1 MCTNYLISNDALKFQ
16 ELIDLLP
23 IAIFIK
29 DTESKL
35 LAMNK
40 ACELQWG
47 VSFRDLQ
54 GTDGSQLFPSI
65 QMEHFLAKDQEVF
78 ESGCQID
85 FEETMWNSMLSQN
98 RIVHTF
104 KKSICDQ
111 SGKPQYLIGMFIDI
125 TERYEAEQ
133 RILEMATYD
142 MLTGLPNRALL
153 KDRIEQAL
161 EHGNRNRK
169 HVAVL
174 FIDLDNFKVIND
186 SLGHDVGDKL
196 LQEVA
201 ARIVSVVRSEDTVAR
216 QGGDEFIVLL
226 SNLDNAFDA
235 EEVAQ
240 KILGALQLDFL
251 IDEKVLHISGSIGI
265 SLFPDD
271 GEDIW
276 TLLKN
281 SDSAMY
287 HAKKK
292 GRNSCE
298 FFKPEMNRRAKERH
312 SMEVALRNAMKC
324 DELLL
329 HYQPIININSDK
341 ADDFEVLLRWQHP
354 NDGLICPSKF
364 IRLAE
369 ETGMIIPIGEW
380 LIRQACLQIKAW
392 QKKGYDVPRLAINLS
407 AIQFR
412 QKSIVENIAR
422 MLDETDIE
430 GRCLTLEITESELIE
445 DIEKTIITLQQLN
458 GLGIEISIDDFGT
471 GYSNLSFLKRYQI
484 NTLKIDRSFVRD
496 IPGDPDDTAIVGA
509 ILAMANTLGLQVIA
523 EGVENDEQLA
533 YLVSQGCT
541 RFQGFYFS
549 KPLSATE
556 IEKKLENPLVF
567 RSCFNQ
573 SENNQIN

>member
-1 MCTNYLISNDALKFQ
+1 MCINYLFLNDALKFQ
-16 ELIDLLP
+16 QIIDLLP
-23 IAIFIK
+23 LAIFIK
-29 DTESKL
+29 NSESKL

-47 VSFRDLQ
+47 VSFSDLQ
-54 GTDGSQLFPSI
+54 GTNASQIFPSI

-78 ESGCQID
+78 ESGGQID
-85 FEETMWNSMLSQN
+85 FEETMWNATLKQN

-104 KKSICDQ
+104 KKSIHDS
-111 SGKPQYLIGMFIDI
+111 SGKPLYLIGMSIDI
-125 TERYEAEQ
+125 TERYKAEQ
-133 RILEMATYD
+133 RSLKMATYD
-142 MLTGLPNRALL
+142 ILTGLPNRSLL

-161 EHGNRNRK
+161 EHGNRNQKR
-169 HVAVL
+169 VAVL

-201 ARIVSVVRSEDTVAR
+201 ARIVSAVRSEDTVAR

-226 SNLDNAFDA
+226 SNFDNVLDA

-240 KILGALQLDFL
+240 KILDALQMHFL
-251 IDEKVLHISGSIGI
+251 IDGKELHISGSIGI
-265 SLFPDD
+265 SIFPDD

-287 HAKKK
+287 HAKKN
-292 GRNSCE
+292 GRNTCE

-312 SMEVALRNAMKC
+312 SMEVALRNALKY

-341 ADDFEVLLRWQHP
+341 ADGLEVLLRWQHP
-354 NDGLICPSKF
+354 YDGLIFPNKF
-364 IRLAE
+364 IKLAE

-380 LIRQACLQIKAW
+380 VMRQACLQIKAW
-392 QKKGYDVPRLAINLS
+392 QKKGYEVPRLAINLS

-412 QKSIVENIAR
+412 QRSIVENIAR
-422 MLDETDIE
+422 MLDEIGIE
-430 GRCLTLEITESELIE
+430 GRYLTLEITESELIE
-445 DIEKTIITLQQLN
+445 DIEKTIKTLHQLSK
-458 GLGIEISIDDFGT
+458 LGIEISVDDFGT

-496 IPGDPDDTAIVGA
+496 IPGDPDDTAIVVA
-509 ILAMANTLGLQVIA
+509 IRAMAHALELQVIA
-523 EGVENDEQLA
+523 EGVENEEQLA

-541 RFQGFYFS
+541 QFQGFYFS
-549 KPLSATE
+549 EPLSATE
-556 IEKKLENPLVF
+556 IEEKLGRETLGIDIANTC
-567 RSCFNQ
+567 S
-573 SENNQIN
+573 